1 MSGRVVFA
9 GLGQMGFHMARHVDA
24 AAAERGVAFSAFDI
38 EPTARQRMVD
48 ATTADR
54 PKSATL
60 DENGTKGEP
69 SHQELGKLAVIDALP
84 GDLGTG
90 DVLCLSVPD
99 GKATRA
105 AVASLGPL
113 DGAGGLTIL
122 DFSSV
127 SPADARAIAAGLEPF
142 GVTYL
147 DAPVTGGVVGA
158 DQGTL
163 TTIVGAGEEA
173 LADVRWIPE
182 SFSGRVVAAGTIGAG
197 ALLKTINNMIFNIG
211 SLATME
217 GIVVARKAGIPDDT
231 LLEVL
236 NNGTAATWFTGV
248 RYPKYI
254 RTRRFDAGMRVG
266 LVNKDLG
273 IALDA
278 AAEQGCDLR
287 LCGLGREMWADA
299 LAALGP
305 DADSTLMMDVVAR
318 ATAGAGILDLLE
330 DA

>member
-1 MSGRVVFA
+1 VSVVFV
-9 GLGQMGFHMARHVDA
+9 GLGRMGFHMARHVAGA
-24 AAAERGVAFSAFDI
+24 ASERGVALSAYDVD
-38 EPTARQRMVD
+38 PAARRRMAD
-48 ATTADR
+48 AGDV
-54 PKSATL
+54 
-60 DENGTKGEP
+60 
-69 SHQELGKLAVIDALP
+69 AVVDALP
-84 GDLGTG
+84 SDLGAG
-90 DVLCLSVPD
+90 DVLALSVPD
-99 GKATRA
+99 GKATRE
-105 AVASLGPL
+105 VIASLGPL

-127 SPADARAIAAGLEPF
+127 SPADARALAAELDPF

-158 DQGTL
+158 EQGTL

-173 LADVRWIPE
+173 LGDVRWIPE
-182 SFSGRVVAAGTIGAG
+182 SFSGRVVAAGTVGAG
-197 ALLKTINNMIFNIG
+197 SLLKTINNMIFNIG

-217 GIVVARKAGIPDDT
+217 GMIVARKAGIPDDT

-248 RYPKYI
+248 RYPRYI
-254 RTRRFDAGMRVG
+254 RTGRFDAGMRVG
-266 LVNKDLG
+266 LVDKDLG

-287 LCGLGREMWADA
+287 LCGLGREMWAEA
-299 LAALGP
+299 LATLGP

-318 ATAGAGILDLLE
+318 NTAGAGIRDLLE
-330 DA
+330 DT

>member
-9 GLGQMGFHMARHVDA
+9 GLGQMGFHMARHVAGA
-24 AAAERGVAFSAFDI
+24 AADRGVAFNAYDI
-38 EPTARQRMVD
+38 DPTARQRMAD
-48 ATTADR
+48 AGDV
-54 PKSATL
+54 
-60 DENGTKGEP
+60 
-69 SHQELGKLAVIDALP
+69 AVIDALP
-84 GDLGTG
+84 GDLGAG
-90 DVLCLSVPD
+90 DVLGLSVPD
-99 GKATRA
+99 GTATRA

-113 DGAGGLTIL
+113 DGAGGLMIL

-127 SPADARAIAAGLEPF
+127 SPADARAIAAELQPF

-158 DQGTL
+158 EQGTL

-173 LADVRWIPE
+173 LGDVRWIAE

-278 AAEQGCDLR
+278 AAEAGCDLR

>member
-9 GLGQMGFHMARHVDA
+9 GLGQMGFHMARHVAGA
-24 AAAERGVAFSAFDI
+24 AADRGVAFNAYDI
-38 EPTARQRMVD
+38 DPTARQRMAD
-48 ATTADR
+48 AGDV
-54 PKSATL
+54 
-60 DENGTKGEP
+60 
-69 SHQELGKLAVIDALP
+69 AVIDALP
-84 GDLGTG
+84 GDLGAG
-90 DVLCLSVPD
+90 DVLGLSVPD

-113 DGAGGLTIL
+113 DGAGGLMIL

-127 SPADARAIAAGLEPF
+127 SPADARAIAAELQPF

-158 DQGTL
+158 EQGTL

-173 LADVRWIPE
+173 LDDVRWIPE

-248 RYPKYI
+248 RYPRYI

-278 AAEQGCDLR
+278 AAEAGCDLR